1 MKKFNK
7 ELKNNLSGKKH
18 ANHTDPAKNSSMNQ
32 ELKESW
38 SKLMHSTHNKLS
50 EGSSE
55 YSRAIRSRGGSN
67 KRSSG
72 REYDAGHHS
81 ANNRGSKKK

>member
-7 ELKNNLSGKKH
+7 IVKDNQSSKKH
-18 ANHTDPAKNSSMNQ
+18 ANHTDPSRNSSMKQ
-32 ELKESW
+32 SLKEAW

-55 YSRAIRSRGGSN
+55 YTREIRSRGGSN
-67 KRSSG
+67 RRVDRGPTK
-72 REYDAGHHS
+72 GHHKVYHNKS
-81 ANNRGSKKK
+81 SKKK